1 MDKGHLTT
9 DKLLLTMEKKLT
21 AIYSRAN
28 KEVSEKMAEYLG
40 GLKDK
45 EKQLQEAIKAA
56 KSPEERA
63 KAEAAYKSFMENAT
77 LKNAHYNALAKSM
90 AENLKNVN
98 KTAMAYVNGQLPEVY
113 ALNYNAVGG
122 DISGKVK
129 GYSFDL
135 VDAPTVKTLATKD
148 ETLLPYKT
156 VDGQK
161 DVRWNTKAVNSEILQ
176 GILQGESIPDISKRL
191 THVTE
196 MNLASAIRNARTS
209 TTSAENRGRMDS
221 FHRAEDM
228 GVRMVKVWMA
238 TNDERTREEHL
249 ELDGQEREIDEPFEN
264 SLGEIM
270 YPGDPDADPANVY
283 NCRCTMV
290 TRVLGFE
297 FNQPEDTEEAAETV
311 AFEDTEKA
319 LNYYVDHGE
328 KWADSLTKD
337 EREAVRNYGYNHLSA
352 EGNAYLRGE
361 TEKYNDAQLAEIK
374 KQVKNI
380 DSAIEKGTIDENL
393 VLYRGVGSDYL
404 GLDFDNPEKL
414 VGKSFTDG
422 GFLSATGDKEVAEV
436 YGRGVVLEMQV
447 PEGTH
452 AAYVDLVKSTGEELK
467 ENFKEDGDA
476 GNIEYL
482 LERGGNLNFTDFT
495 YDANEDGEKYLKMF
509 CQFEPN
515 ADALDMMTGK
525 KPEDYTIDEIMKKV
539 ENLPNARSYDDE
551 KANLLPLTNKEG
563 EAPASHLYASI
574 PDDEAEKLKVETRVK
589 IDDLYTEQAEIFTSR
604 LEDLAESFDGQI
616 ISGVATEDEPV
627 GITVAKYNG
636 ELVVVDG
643 NNRTNLAILKGQDKL
658 DVMLID
664 LDEFRNR
671 NGKKQRKKSK

>member
-56 KSPEERA
+56 KSPEERT

-98 KTAMAYVNGQLPEVY
+98 QTAMAYVNGQLPEVY

-135 VDAPTVKTLATKD
+135 VDASTVKTLATKD

-156 VDGQK
+156 VDGKK

-228 GVRMVKVWMA
+228 GIRMVKVWMA

-297 FNQPEDTEEAAETV
+297 FSQPQDTEEDIALEEETAVVNGHDITAEWTRREDKF
-311 AFEDTEKA
+311 AFEIEDVINAQGFDGKPLVVSAEEFDKA
-319 LNYYVDHGE
+319 VKEANDGKGFIAQRVYSAPDQETLDLYREELYSGKWYVDCSDGGARFGKGMYTVSDNSGRLNEYLVGE
-328 KWADSLTKD
+328 IDMYKWENEVEKENPFSFIETLTLDPSAKVINYTDLD
-337 EREAVRNYGYNHLSA
+337 E
-352 EGNAYLRGE
+352 LRSIGG
-361 TEKYNDAQLAEIK
+361 
-374 KQVKNI
+374 
-380 DSAIEKGTIDENL
+380 IEKRLIASDLIPENL
-393 VLYRGVGSDYL
+393 KNTFSKWVEDEGDVKDLPKNLQKL
-404 GLDFDNPEKL
+404 GTTLQ
-414 VGKSFTDG
+414 
-422 GFLSATGDKEVAEV
+422 DKA
-436 YGRGVVLEMQV
+436 
-447 PEGTH
+447 
-452 AAYVDLVKSTGEELK
+452 
-467 ENFKEDGDA
+467 
-476 GNIEYL
+476 
-482 LERGGNLNFTDFT
+482 
-495 YDANEDGEKYLKMF
+495 EKYLKMDYGSLATVF
-509 CQFEPN
+509 GY
-515 ADALDMMTGK
+515 DAIRV
-525 KPEDYTIDEIMKKV
+525 PERFVGNTEYTVI
-539 ENLPNARSYDDE
+539 L
-551 KANLLPLTNKEG
+551 
-563 EAPASHLYASI
+563 
-574 PDDEAEKLKVETRVK
+574 
-589 IDDLYTEQAEIFTSR
+589 
-604 LEDLAESFDGQI
+604 
-616 ISGVATEDEPV
+616 
-627 GITVAKYNG
+627 
-636 ELVVVDG
+636 
-643 NNRTNLAILKGQDKL
+643 NRTKVIFKG
-658 DVMLID
+658 
-664 LDEFRNR
+664 E
-671 NGKKQRKKSK
+671 

>member
-56 KSPEERA
+56 KSPEERT
-63 KAEAAYKSFMENAT
+63 KADAAYKSFMENAT

-90 AENLKNVN
+90 AENLKKVN
-98 KTAMAYVNGQLPEVY
+98 QTAMAYVNGQLPEVY

-156 VDGQK
+156 VDGKK

-228 GVRMVKVWMA
+228 GIRMVKVWMA
-238 TNDERTREEHL
+238 TNDERTREEHI

-297 FNQPEDTEEAAETV
+297 FNQPGDTEEAAETV
-311 AFEDTEKA
+311 AFEDTENA

-328 KWADSLTKD
+328 KWADSLTK
-337 EREAVRNYGYNHLSA
+337 EEQEAVRNYGYNHLSA

-361 TEKYNDAQLAEIK
+361 TEKYNNAQLAEIK

-404 GLDFDNPEKL
+404 GLDFDSPEKL
-414 VGKSFTDG
+414 VGKSFIDG

-452 AAYVDLVKSTGEELK
+452 AAYVDLVKSTGDELK

-482 LERGGNLNFTDFT
+482 LERGGNLNFTDFA
-495 YDANEDGEKYLKMF
+495 YDKDEDGKEYLRMF

-515 ADALDMMTGK
+515 ADAREEKSAIEFKFNESDEDTYENPFREMKGEIFKEYLEASPENALYETVKEVNLSDLYRAQETLDK
-525 KPEDYTIDEIMKKV
+525 
-539 ENLPNARSYDDE
+539 ENLNEMLKLTPEEIKGLGELPTVYQFGDKYIIDDGNHRL
-551 KANLLPLTNKEG
+551 AALLAEG
-563 EAPASHLYASI
+563 EKSADVKVYVI
-574 PDDEAEKLKVETRVK
+574 KENDQEAARRKNHTKGRK
-589 IDDLYTEQAEIFTSR
+589 
-604 LEDLAESFDGQI
+604 
-616 ISGVATEDEPV
+616 
-627 GITVAKYNG
+627 NG
-636 ELVVVDG
+636 
-643 NNRTNLAILKGQDKL
+643 
-658 DVMLID
+658 
-664 LDEFRNR
+664 
-671 NGKKQRKKSK
+671 RK

>member
-28 KEVSEKMAEYLG
+28 KEVSEKMAEYLA

-45 EKQLQEAIKAA
+45 ESKLQEAIKGA
-56 KSPEERA
+56 KSAEERK

-77 LKNAHYNALAKSM
+77 FKSAQYNALAKSM

-98 KTAMAYVNGQLPEVY
+98 KTAMAYVNGKLPEVY

-135 VDAPTVKTLATKD
+135 VDASTVKTLATKD

-156 VDGQK
+156 VDGKK

-228 GVRMVKVWMA
+228 GIRIVKIWMA

-290 TRVLGFE
+290 TRVLGF
-297 FNQPEDTEEAAETV
+297 
-311 AFEDTEKA
+311 
-319 LNYYVDHGE
+319 
-328 KWADSLTKD
+328 
-337 EREAVRNYGYNHLSA
+337 R
-352 EGNAYLRGE
+352 
-361 TEKYNDAQLAEIK
+361 
-374 KQVKNI
+374 
-380 DSAIEKGTIDENL
+380 KG
-393 VLYRGVGSDYL
+393 
-404 GLDFDNPEKL
+404 
-414 VGKSFTDG
+414 
-422 GFLSATGDKEVAEV
+422 
-436 YGRGVVLEMQV
+436 
-447 PEGTH
+447 
-452 AAYVDLVKSTGEELK
+452 
-467 ENFKEDGDA
+467 
-476 GNIEYL
+476 
-482 LERGGNLNFTDFT
+482 
-495 YDANEDGEKYLKMF
+495 
-509 CQFEPN
+509 
-515 ADALDMMTGK
+515 
-525 KPEDYTIDEIMKKV
+525 
-539 ENLPNARSYDDE
+539 
-551 KANLLPLTNKEG
+551 
-563 EAPASHLYASI
+563 
-574 PDDEAEKLKVETRVK
+574 
-589 IDDLYTEQAEIFTSR
+589 
-604 LEDLAESFDGQI
+604 
-616 ISGVATEDEPV
+616 
-627 GITVAKYNG
+627 
-636 ELVVVDG
+636 
-643 NNRTNLAILKGQDKL
+643 
-658 DVMLID
+658 
-664 LDEFRNR
+664 
-671 NGKKQRKKSK
+671 

>member
-56 KSPEERA
+56 KSPEEQT
-63 KAEAAYKSFMENAT
+63 KAEAAYKSFMKNAT

-98 KTAMAYVNGQLPEVY
+98 QTAMAYVNGQLPEVY

-122 DISGKVK
+122 AISGKVK

-148 ETLLPYKT
+148 KTLLPYKI
-156 VDGQK
+156 VDGKK

-228 GVRMVKVWMA
+228 GIRIVKVWMA

-290 TRVLGFE
+290 TRVLGF
-297 FNQPEDTEEAAETV
+297 
-311 AFEDTEKA
+311 
-319 LNYYVDHGE
+319 
-328 KWADSLTKD
+328 
-337 EREAVRNYGYNHLSA
+337 R
-352 EGNAYLRGE
+352 
-361 TEKYNDAQLAEIK
+361 
-374 KQVKNI
+374 
-380 DSAIEKGTIDENL
+380 KG
-393 VLYRGVGSDYL
+393 
-404 GLDFDNPEKL
+404 
-414 VGKSFTDG
+414 
-422 GFLSATGDKEVAEV
+422 
-436 YGRGVVLEMQV
+436 
-447 PEGTH
+447 
-452 AAYVDLVKSTGEELK
+452 
-467 ENFKEDGDA
+467 
-476 GNIEYL
+476 
-482 LERGGNLNFTDFT
+482 
-495 YDANEDGEKYLKMF
+495 
-509 CQFEPN
+509 
-515 ADALDMMTGK
+515 
-525 KPEDYTIDEIMKKV
+525 
-539 ENLPNARSYDDE
+539 
-551 KANLLPLTNKEG
+551 
-563 EAPASHLYASI
+563 
-574 PDDEAEKLKVETRVK
+574 
-589 IDDLYTEQAEIFTSR
+589 
-604 LEDLAESFDGQI
+604 
-616 ISGVATEDEPV
+616 
-627 GITVAKYNG
+627 
-636 ELVVVDG
+636 
-643 NNRTNLAILKGQDKL
+643 
-658 DVMLID
+658 
-664 LDEFRNR
+664 
-671 NGKKQRKKSK
+671 

>member
-98 KTAMAYVNGQLPEVY
+98 QTAMAYVNGQLPEVY

-135 VDAPTVKTLATKD
+135 VDVPTVKTLATKD

-156 VDGQK
+156 VDGKK
-161 DVRWNTKAVNSEILQ
+161 DVRWNTKQVNSEIMQ

-196 MNLASAIRNARTS
+196 MNLTSAIRNARTA

-221 FHRAEDM
+221 YHRAQDM
-228 GVRMVKVWMA
+228 GVQIVKVWMA

-290 TRVLGFE
+290 TRVLGFAKEEQHEDSFVEDLVEKEYSPHIKE
-297 FNQPEDTEEAAETV
+297 FNNVEDYWAAKKQYKGEQTKYVEDLNEYGKLSVATGWVGGDQYNDKIPRIEATIASLNDNYPITTSGTQEYGLKISNLVVCDYSRAWEYLPDGENDRRLTEAAAQVFINSNDNSAVIAFNRPHLYQSITDAIEERENAIKTGEKLLSIGGANPEITAIHEWGHLMSNHLDNAMVYQDETV
-311 AFEDTEKA
+311 M
-319 LNYYVDHGE
+319 NYW
-328 KWADSLTKD
+328 KWYKSLTKD
-337 EREAVRNYGYNHLSA
+337 EIQSGLSEYA
-352 EGNAYLRGE
+352 TTNRGE
-361 TEKYNDAQLAEIK
+361 FEAECLAELHMPNPRPLAVKFKEYLDEIIK
-374 KQVKNI
+374 K
-380 DSAIEKGTIDENL
+380 G
-393 VLYRGVGSDYL
+393 Y
-404 GLDFDNPEKL
+404 
-414 VGKSFTDG
+414 
-422 GFLSATGDKEVAEV
+422 
-436 YGRGVVLEMQV
+436 
-447 PEGTH
+447 
-452 AAYVDLVKSTGEELK
+452 
-467 ENFKEDGDA
+467 
-476 GNIEYL
+476 
-482 LERGGNLNFTDFT
+482 
-495 YDANEDGEKYLKMF
+495 
-509 CQFEPN
+509 
-515 ADALDMMTGK
+515 
-525 KPEDYTIDEIMKKV
+525 
-539 ENLPNARSYDDE
+539 
-551 KANLLPLTNKEG
+551 
-563 EAPASHLYASI
+563 
-574 PDDEAEKLKVETRVK
+574 
-589 IDDLYTEQAEIFTSR
+589 
-604 LEDLAESFDGQI
+604 
-616 ISGVATEDEPV
+616 
-627 GITVAKYNG
+627 
-636 ELVVVDG
+636 
-643 NNRTNLAILKGQDKL
+643 
-658 DVMLID
+658 
-664 LDEFRNR
+664 
-671 NGKKQRKKSK
+671 

>member
-28 KEVSEKMAEYLG
+28 KEVSEKMAEYLA

-45 EKQLQEAIKAA
+45 ESKLQEAIKGA
-56 KSPEERA
+56 KSAEERK

-77 LKNAHYNALAKSM
+77 FKSAHYNELAKSM

-148 ETLLPYKT
+148 KTLLPYKT
-156 VDGQK
+156 VDGKK

-228 GVRMVKVWMA
+228 GIRIVKVWMA

-290 TRVLGFE
+290 TRVLGF
-297 FNQPEDTEEAAETV
+297 
-311 AFEDTEKA
+311 
-319 LNYYVDHGE
+319 
-328 KWADSLTKD
+328 
-337 EREAVRNYGYNHLSA
+337 R
-352 EGNAYLRGE
+352 
-361 TEKYNDAQLAEIK
+361 
-374 KQVKNI
+374 
-380 DSAIEKGTIDENL
+380 KG
-393 VLYRGVGSDYL
+393 
-404 GLDFDNPEKL
+404 
-414 VGKSFTDG
+414 
-422 GFLSATGDKEVAEV
+422 
-436 YGRGVVLEMQV
+436 
-447 PEGTH
+447 
-452 AAYVDLVKSTGEELK
+452 
-467 ENFKEDGDA
+467 
-476 GNIEYL
+476 
-482 LERGGNLNFTDFT
+482 
-495 YDANEDGEKYLKMF
+495 
-509 CQFEPN
+509 
-515 ADALDMMTGK
+515 
-525 KPEDYTIDEIMKKV
+525 
-539 ENLPNARSYDDE
+539 
-551 KANLLPLTNKEG
+551 
-563 EAPASHLYASI
+563 
-574 PDDEAEKLKVETRVK
+574 
-589 IDDLYTEQAEIFTSR
+589 
-604 LEDLAESFDGQI
+604 
-616 ISGVATEDEPV
+616 
-627 GITVAKYNG
+627 
-636 ELVVVDG
+636 
-643 NNRTNLAILKGQDKL
+643 
-658 DVMLID
+658 
-664 LDEFRNR
+664 
-671 NGKKQRKKSK
+671 